1 MKKKL
6 EEKDFYTSEEM
17 KEIFMGK
24 ESFWNSVKYFPW
36 RLGFKIK
43 NLYYQ
48 VKYGFQRMFRG
59 YDDTEVFNADLT
71 FIDRYLKI
79 LKDFRKNH
87 YGYPLSI
94 TNEQWDDILDEMIN
108 HLNRMNEEYIIKE
121 LCKGMPADYY
131 PDYET
136 IEAIMLNN
144 KKEFFELFSR
154 YFTDLWCIGGA

>member
-24 ESFWNSVKYFPW
+24 ESFWDSVKYFPW

-59 YDDTEVFNADLT
+59 YDDTELFNMDMT
-71 FIDRYLKI
+71 FVDRYLKA
-79 LKDFRKNH
+79 LKDFKKYH
-87 YGYPLSI
+87 YGHPYELTP
-94 TNEQWDDILDEMIN
+94 EQWSAVLDELIK
-108 HLNRMNEEYIIKE
+108 HLTLMNEDNVIAE
-121 LCKGMPADYY
+121 LKNGMPDSFE
-131 PDYET
+131 PDYKTVNE
-136 IEAIMLNN
+136 IQDKHKN
-144 KKEFFELFSR
+144 EFFKLFSKWF
-154 YFTDLWCIGGA
+154 YSLWI

>member
-1 MKKKL
+1 MKKKV

-17 KEIFMGK
+17 KEIFTGK
-24 ESFWNSVKYFPW
+24 ESFWDSVKYFPW

-59 YDDTEVFNADLT
+59 YDDTEVFNTDLT

-87 YGYPLSI
+87 HGYPPSI
-94 TNEQWDDILDEMIN
+94 TNKQWDDILDEMIK
-108 HLNRMNEEYIIKE
+108 HLSLMTEDNIEAE
-121 LCKGMPADYY
+121 LKKGMPDSFE
-131 PDYET
+131 PDYKTVNE
-136 IEAIMLNN
+136 IMDRH
-144 KKEFFELFSR
+144 KDEFFKLFSKWF
-154 YFTDLWCIGGA
+154 YNLWD

>member
-17 KEIFMGK
+17 KEIFAGK
-24 ESFWNSVKYFPW
+24 ENFWDSVKYFPW

-59 YDDTEVFNADLT
+59 YDDTEVFNTDLT

-79 LKDFRKNH
+79 LKDFIKNH
-87 YGYPLSI
+87 HGYPPSI
-94 TNEQWDDILDEMIN
+94 TNEQWDNILDEMIK
-108 HLNRMNEEYIIKE
+108 HLLLMTEDNVEIE
-121 LCKGMPADYY
+121 LKKGMPNSFK
-131 PDYET
+131 PDYKTVSE
-136 IEAIMLNN
+136 IMN
-144 KKEFFELFSR
+144 KHKDEFFKLFSKWF
-154 YFTDLWCIGGA
+154 YNLWD

>member
-17 KEIFMGK
+17 KEIFTGK
-24 ESFWNSVKYFPW
+24 ESFWDSIKYFPW

-59 YDDTEVFNADLT
+59 YDDTEVFNMDMT

-87 YGYPLSI
+87 CGYPPSI
-94 TNEQWDDILDEMIN
+94 TNEQWDDILDEMIK
-108 HLNRMNEEYIIKE
+108 HLSLMTEDNVKTE
-121 LCKGMPADYY
+121 LKKGMSDSFK
-131 PDYET
+131 PDYKTVSE
-136 IEAIMLNN
+136 IMDRH
-144 KKEFFELFSR
+144 KDEFFKLFSKWF
-154 YFTDLWCIGGA
+154 YNLWD

>member
-17 KEIFMGK
+17 KEIFAGK
-24 ESFWNSVKYFPW
+24 ESFWDSVKYFPC

-59 YDDTEVFNADLT
+59 YDDREVFDIDMV

-87 YGYPLSI
+87 CGYPPSI
-94 TNEQWDDILDEMIN
+94 TNEQWDDILDEMIK
-108 HLNRMNEEYIIKE
+108 HLTLMNENNIMSE
-121 LCKGMPADYY
+121 LKKGMPDSFK
-131 PDYET
+131 PDYKTVRE
-136 IEAIMLNN
+136 IMD
-144 KKEFFELFSR
+144 KHKDEFFKLFSKWF
-154 YFTDLWCIGGA
+154 YNLWD

>member
-17 KEIFMGK
+17 KEIFAGK

-59 YDDTEVFNADLT
+59 YDDTEVFNMDMT

-79 LKDFRKNH
+79 LKDFRKNNC
-87 YGYPLSI
+87 GYPPSI
-94 TNEQWDDILDEMIN
+94 TNEQWDDILDEMIK
-108 HLNRMNEEYIIKE
+108 HLSLMTEDNAETE
-121 LCKGMPADYY
+121 LKKGMPDSFE
-131 PDYET
+131 PDYKTVSE
-136 IEAIMLNN
+136 IMDRH
-144 KKEFFELFSR
+144 KDEFFKLFSKWF
-154 YFTDLWCIGGA
+154 YNLWD

>member
-1 MKKKL
+1 MKKKF

-17 KEIFMGK
+17 KEIFTGK
-24 ESFWNSVKYFPW
+24 ESFWGSVKYFPW

-59 YDDTEVFNADLT
+59 YDDTEVFNTDLT

-87 YGYPLSI
+87 CGYPPSI
-94 TNEQWDDILDEMIN
+94 TNEQWDDILDEMIK
-108 HLNRMNEEYIIKE
+108 HLTLMNENNIMSE
-121 LCKGMPADYY
+121 LKKGMPDSFK
-131 PDYET
+131 PDYKTVRE
-136 IEAIMLNN
+136 IMDRH
-144 KKEFFELFSR
+144 KDEFFKLFSKWF
-154 YFTDLWCIGGA
+154 YNLWD

>member
-1 MKKKL
+1 MNKKNK
-6 EEKDFYTSEEM
+6 EKEFYTSEEM
-17 KEIFMGK
+17 KEIFTGK
-24 ESFWNSVKYFPW
+24 ESFWDSVKYFPW

-94 TNEQWDDILDEMIN
+94 TNEQWDDILDEMIK
-108 HLNRMNEEYIIKE
+108 HLSLMTEDNVKTE
-121 LCKGMPADYY
+121 LKKGMPDSFE
-131 PDYET
+131 PDYKTVNE
-136 IEAIMLNN
+136 IMDRH
-144 KKEFFELFSR
+144 KDEFFKLFSKWF
-154 YFTDLWCIGGA
+154 YNLWD

>member
-1 MKKKL
+1 MKKKV

-17 KEIFMGK
+17 KEIFAGK
-24 ESFWNSVKYFPW
+24 ESFWDSVKYFPW

-59 YDDTEVFNADLT
+59 YDDTEVFNMDMT

-87 YGYPLSI
+87 CGYPPSI
-94 TNEQWDDILDEMIN
+94 TNEQWDDILDEMIK
-108 HLNRMNEEYIIKE
+108 HLSLMTEDNAETELKKHINVPKVMYGLPRVPKQILDNPIQKVIK
-121 LCKGMPADYY
+121 K
-131 PDYET
+131 
-136 IEAIMLNN
+136 NN
-144 KKEFFELFSR
+144 SDDTNK
-154 YFTDLWCIGGA
+154 

>member
-1 MKKKL
+1 MKKKV

-17 KEIFMGK
+17 KEIFTGK
-24 ESFWNSVKYFPW
+24 ESFWDSVKYFPW

-59 YDDTEVFNADLT
+59 YDDTEVFNMDMT

-87 YGYPLSI
+87 CGYPPSI
-94 TNEQWDDILDEMIN
+94 TNEQWDDILDEMIK
-108 HLNRMNEEYIIKE
+108 HLSLMTEDNIETE
-121 LCKGMPADYY
+121 LKKGMPNSFE
-131 PDYET
+131 PDYKTVNE
-136 IEAIMLNN
+136 IIDRH
-144 KKEFFELFSR
+144 KDEFFKLFSKWF
-154 YFTDLWCIGGA
+154 YNLWD

>member
-17 KEIFMGK
+17 KEIFTGK
-24 ESFWNSVKYFPW
+24 ESFWDSIKYFPW

-79 LKDFRKNH
+79 LKDFSKNH
-87 YGYPLSI
+87 HGYPPSI
-94 TNEQWDDILDEMIN
+94 TNEQWDDILDEMIK
-108 HLNRMNEEYIIKE
+108 HLSLMTEDNVETE
-121 LCKGMPADYY
+121 LKKGMPDSFE
-131 PDYET
+131 PDYKT
-136 IEAIMLNN
+136 VSGIMNRH
-144 KKEFFELFSR
+144 KEEFFKLFSKWF
-154 YFTDLWCIGGA
+154 YNLWD

>member
-1 MKKKL
+1 MKKKI

-17 KEIFMGK
+17 KEIFTGK
-24 ESFWNSVKYFPW
+24 ESFWDSVKYFPW

-94 TNEQWDDILDEMIN
+94 TNEQWDDILDEMIK
-108 HLNRMNEEYIIKE
+108 HLSLMTEDNVKTE
-121 LCKGMPADYY
+121 LKKGMPDSFK
-131 PDYET
+131 PDYKTVSE
-136 IEAIMLNN
+136 IMDRH
-144 KKEFFELFSR
+144 KDEFFKLFSKWF
-154 YFTDLWCIGGA
+154 YNLWD

>member
-1 MKKKL
+1 MKKKI

-17 KEIFMGK
+17 KEMFAGK
-24 ESFWNSVKYFPW
+24 ESFWDSIKYFPW

-59 YDDTEVFNADLT
+59 YDDTELFNMDMT

-87 YGYPLSI
+87 CGYPPSI
-94 TNEQWDDILDEMIN
+94 TNEQWDDILDEMIK
-108 HLNRMNEEYIIKE
+108 HLSLMTEDNVETE
-121 LCKGMPADYY
+121 LKKGMPDSFK
-131 PDYET
+131 PDYKTVNEIT
-136 IEAIMLNN
+136 NRH
-144 KKEFFELFSR
+144 KDEFFKLFSKWF
-154 YFTDLWCIGGA
+154 YNLWD

>member
-1 MKKKL
+1 MNKKNK
-6 EEKDFYTSEEM
+6 EKEFYTSEEM
-17 KEIFMGK
+17 KEIFTGK
-24 ESFWNSVKYFPW
+24 ESFWDSVKYFPW

-59 YDDTEVFNADLT
+59 YDDTEVSNADLT

-94 TNEQWDDILDEMIN
+94 TNEQWDDILDEMIK
-108 HLNRMNEEYIIKE
+108 HLSLMTEDNVETE
-121 LCKGMPADYY
+121 LKKGMPDSFE
-131 PDYET
+131 PDYKTVNE
-136 IEAIMLNN
+136 IQD
-144 KKEFFELFSR
+144 KHKDEFFKLFSKWF
-154 YFTDLWCIGGA
+154 YNLWD

>member
-1 MKKKL
+1 MKKKV

-17 KEIFMGK
+17 KEIFTGK
-24 ESFWNSVKYFPW
+24 ESFWDSVKYFPW

-59 YDDTEVFNADLT
+59 YDDTEVFNMDMT

-87 YGYPLSI
+87 YGYPLGI
-94 TNEQWDDILDEMIN
+94 TNEQWDDILDEMIK
-108 HLNRMNEEYIIKE
+108 HLSLMNEDNVIAE
-121 LCKGMPADYY
+121 LKNGMPDSFEPNYKTVN
-131 PDYET
+131 E
-136 IEAIMLNN
+136 IQN
-144 KKEFFELFSR
+144 KHKDEFFKLFSEWF
-154 YFTDLWCIGGA
+154 YSLWD

>member
-17 KEIFMGK
+17 KEIFTGK
-24 ESFWNSVKYFPW
+24 ESFWDSVKYFPW

-48 VKYGFQRMFRG
+48 VKYGFQRMFRS
-59 YDDTEVFNADLT
+59 YDDTEVFNMDMT

-87 YGYPLSI
+87 CGYPPSI
-94 TNEQWDDILDEMIN
+94 TNEQWDDILDEMIK
-108 HLNRMNEEYIIKE
+108 HLSLMTEDNAETE
-121 LCKGMPADYY
+121 LKKGMPDSFK
-131 PDYET
+131 PDYKTVSE
-136 IEAIMLNN
+136 IMDRH
-144 KKEFFELFSR
+144 KDEFFKLFSKWF
-154 YFTDLWCIGGA
+154 YNLWD

>member
-1 MKKKL
+1 MKKKV

-17 KEIFMGK
+17 KEIFTGK
-24 ESFWNSVKYFPW
+24 ESFWDSVKYFPW

-79 LKDFRKNH
+79 LKDFSKNH
-87 YGYPLSI
+87 YGYPLGI
-94 TNEQWDDILDEMIN
+94 TNEQWDDILDEMIK
-108 HLNRMNEEYIIKE
+108 HLSLMTEDNVKTE
-121 LCKGMPADYY
+121 LKKGMPDSFE
-131 PDYET
+131 PDYKTVNE
-136 IEAIMLNN
+136 IMDRH
-144 KKEFFELFSR
+144 KDEFFKLFSKWF
-154 YFTDLWCIGGA
+154 YSLWD